1 MRTRLTLVVLIAVSI
16 FEGVLLYEKS
26 RPRPP
31 SVQARADIVLYGSPW
46 SAVRAEFHEVPIINI
61 TRDGALYLNGK
72 PVSINILVEELK
84 RNFPTASEVYVQPD
98 RNTVWEQVDQVL
110 TALNAAK
117 PPIHARFTKVI
128 FRLLPPE
135 NNSPAGRK

>member
-1 MRTRLTLVVLIAVSI
+1 MMYDCGMRTRLTFVVVIAI
-16 FEGVLLYEKS
+16 FIFGGILLYKKS
-26 RPRPP
+26 RPRP
-31 SVQARADIVLYGSPW
+31 SYVQVRADI
-46 SAVRAEFHEVPIINI
+46 HEVPIIYI
-61 TRDGALYLNGK
+61 TRDGALSLNGK
-72 PVSINILVEELK
+72 PVNINILVDELK

-128 FRLLPPE
+128 FKLLPPE